1 MRKKTLPFLT
11 FFSCAI
17 IIVSLCSWGFYVH
30 ETATQL
36 AVYQLPKNLRRFF
49 YSNIDSLTANA
60 VRPDKRRY
68 RDKEE
73 NPKHFIDIEAYGEDA
88 INNMP
93 HEWQAAIKK
102 YSLDTLKRYG
112 YVPYQISIEYDSLV
126 NAFRQKN
133 ADSIIFY
140 ADDLAHYIE
149 DANVPLHTA
158 INYDGQLTNQKGLHA
173 LWESTIPELELS
185 NYNLHSK
192 HKAKYIKDKPAVV
205 WNALKCAQALLPE
218 MFEKEKEAAKNFPDS
233 SKYKTVMRYGRKT
246 KIYTDAFAKQYATAL
261 GSSINDQLINSAN
274 MVSDFWYTAWVDA
287 GKPNLKSLYQFNK
300 KEKKDLCKELKAYK
314 KNKLP
319 QDSLIRAK
327 KE

>member
-1 MRKKTLPFLT
+1 MRKKPFSAVIL
-11 FFSCAI
+11 FSCCV

-36 AVYQLPKNLRRFF
+36 AVYQLPKHLRQFF
-49 YSNIDSLTANA
+49 FSNIDSLTGNSI
-60 VRPDKRRY
+60 RPDKRRY
-68 RDKEE
+68 ADKEE
-73 NPKHFIDIEAYGEDA
+73 NPKHFIDLEAYGENA

-93 HEWQAAIKK
+93 ADWQAAIQK
-102 YSLDTLKRYG
+102 YSHDTLRKYG
-112 YVPYQISIEYDSLV
+112 YVPYQVLIEYDSLI

-185 NYNLHSK
+185 NYNLYKK
-192 HKAKYIKDKPAVV
+192 HTATYIKDKRAAI
-205 WNALKCAQALLPE
+205 WQAIQQAHALLPQ
-218 MFEKEKEAAKNFPDS
+218 MFEKEKEVAKNFPGD
-233 SKYKTVMRYGRKT
+233 SKYIEVVRYGRKT
-246 KIYTDAFAKQYATAL
+246 KIYTDAFAKQYTVAL
-261 GSSINDQLINSAN
+261 GSTINDQLINSTN
-274 MVSDFWYTAWVDA
+274 MVADFWYSAWIDA
-287 GKPNLKSLYQFNK
+287 GKPNLKNLYRFNK
-300 KEKKDLCKELKAYK
+300 KDKRRLHKELKSYK
-314 KNKLP
+314 KNCLL
-319 QDSLIRAK
+319 QHDLLRAK